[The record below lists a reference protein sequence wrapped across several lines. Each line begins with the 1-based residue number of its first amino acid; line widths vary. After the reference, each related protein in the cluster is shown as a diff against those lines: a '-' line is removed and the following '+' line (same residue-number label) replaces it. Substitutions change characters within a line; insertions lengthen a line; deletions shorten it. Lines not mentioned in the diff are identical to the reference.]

1 MVCFVRG
8 PTRRWLLYFALWM
21 GLLIPTGCASDSE
34 SDDSLVEAVEDDS
47 YSENSEATGEEESAE
62 GNADGNTENAFSN
75 NSEGENYYAG
85 EEGGDNVYNNFNVE
99 QSLQSDGEEGN
110 YSYDNLGEGD
120 NTAGL
125 EDNLAEDSYNVDA
138 GSENNYSYQ
147 EDSQGYGGNFSEAE
161 GNTYQENPGELAQA
175 MDSEYAGNSY
185 GDSIDSYNETADSDA
200 MSALDAESANLA
212 QETGN
217 MDGMAEY
224 GDAYG
229 DDMASSDMS
238 GMTDMG
244 GMAAGS
250 AGLPEIGSKM
260 SYIVQQGDTLGSIA
274 SLIYGSQDKW
284 QEIQMLTGFENPNLI
299 YPGDVVY
306 YQLTAETQAFA
317 AAYENTTKG
326 EVTVSHGDT
335 LSSLAQSIYGDY
347 GQWKA
352 LWRANDSIDDPDR
365 LIVGQT
371 VYYVNYS
378 SMMAAKASWQQFFA
392 AQSTTESVEVK
403 EEVPETLSNRV
414 VEGKTFDASFV
425 PYNAKSKIAVRKEEV
440 LVCA

>member
-8 PTRRWLLYFALWM
+8 PTWRWLLHFALLM

-47 YSENSEATGEEESAE
+47 YSENGEATGEEESADGSAE
-62 GNADGNTENAFSN
+62 GNTENAFSN

-99 QSLQSDGEEGN
+99 QSLQSDGEDGN

-125 EDNLAEDSYNVDA
+125 EDNLANNSYNVDA

-147 EDSQGYGGNFSEAE
+147 EDSQSYNSNFSEAE

-185 GDSIDSYNETADSDA
+185 GDSINSYNETSDSDA

-212 QETGN
+212 QESGN
-217 MDGMAEY
+217 ADY

-229 DDMASSDMS
+229 DDMASGDMS

-260 SYIVQQGDTLGSIA
+260 SYIVQQGDTLGTIA
-274 SLIYGSQDKW
+274 SLIYGNQDKW

-326 EVTVSHGDT
+326 EVTVSQGDT

-392 AQSTTESVEVK
+392 AQSETTESVEVSVQ
-403 EEVPETLSNRV
+403 EAGETLSGLV
-414 VEGKTFDASFV
+414 VESNTLEASFV
-425 PYNAKSKIAVRKEEV
+425 PYKAMQKIAVRKEEV
-440 LVCA
+440 IVCT